1 MSLLITVLII
11 LVGIE
16 HLGIMVLEIWGRPE
30 FQAQAFGMPLEF
42 VRQAAAQ
49 TALANQGIYNGM
61 LGGTLLASQWLLNGQ
76 ARLTTSALLL
86 IFVIIVAIFGSLT
99 VNRRIFWL
107 QGVPSIVT
115 LIVLLVTLA

>member
-99 VNRRIFWL
+99 VKRSIFWL
-107 QGVPSIVT
+107 QGMPSIVT
-115 LIVLLVTLA
+115 LIVLLMLLA

>member
-99 VNRRIFWL
+99 VKRSIFWL
-107 QGVPSIVT
+107 QGMPSIVT
-115 LIVLLVTLA
+115 LIVLLMIIA